1 MKVCI
6 LSSVHIALDNR
17 VFYREAR
24 SLRSAGY
31 DVTLIAVHPQDE
43 IKDGIQIIG
52 LPRVARWQ
60 RPILWRKIYQLARR
74 SGADIFHFHDPE
86 LLPLAA
92 WLKRRTGKPV
102 IYDIHEAYPDFI
114 ELKDYLPSWL
124 RYPIAATFRIAEPKL
139 ASLQSGLIFAD
150 DATAVDFAQVN
161 LPKATL
167 FNFPGQQFVQT
178 AVAADNNYDNRPPH
192 VLYLG
197 GMESNRGVE
206 LMVEAFAIVIVA
218 IPAAK
223 LWLVGH
229 FMPSDLEQIIRQ
241 TVSKCGLEQAV
252 TITGRVDFEQIG
264 QYLRQSRVGWVP
276 WQAVAKN
283 QKNIPTKLFEYMAYS
298 LPIVGSDLHSIR
310 PFLKDGDNGYLV
322 SSADPASHAAAII
335 NLLKDPQTAA
345 AMGLRGQVYVRQQY
359 NWTVMEKRL
368 LRFYEDLLGM

>member
-60 RPILWRKIYQLARR
+60 RPLLWRKIYQLARR

-206 LMVEAFAIVIVA
+206 LMVEAFAIVIAA

>member
-31 DVTLIAVHPQDE
+31 DVTLIAVHSQDE

-60 RPILWRKIYQLARR
+60 RPLLWRKIYQLARR

-102 IYDIHEAYPDFI
+102 IYDVHEAYPDFI

-124 RYPIAATFRIAEPKL
+124 RYPLAATFRIAEPKL

-178 AVAADNNYDNRPPH
+178 AVATDNNYDNRPPH

-197 GMESNRGVE
+197 GMERNRGVE
-206 LMVEAFAIVIVA
+206 LMVEAFALLFAA
-218 IPAAK
+218 IPTAK

-229 FMPSDLEQIIRQ
+229 FMPPDLEHIVRQ
-241 TVSKCGLEQAV
+241 AVTRYGLEQAV

-264 QYLRQSRVGWVP
+264 QYLRQARVGWVP

-283 QKNIPTKLFEYMAYS
+283 QKNIPTKLFEYMAYA
-298 LPIVGSDLHSIR
+298 LPIVGSDLPSIR

-322 SSADPASHAAAII
+322 PSADPASHAAAII
-335 NLLKDPQTAA
+335 NLLKNPQTAA
-345 AMGLRGQVYVRQQY
+345 AMGLRGQLRVRRQY
-359 NWTVMEKRL
+359 NWAVMEERL
-368 LRFYEDLLGM
+368 LRLYEELLGP

>member
-1 MKVCI
+1 
-6 LSSVHIALDNR
+6 
-17 VFYREAR
+17 
-24 SLRSAGY
+24 
-31 DVTLIAVHPQDE
+31 
-43 IKDGIQIIG
+43 
-52 LPRVARWQ
+52 
-60 RPILWRKIYQLARR
+60 
-74 SGADIFHFHDPE
+74 
-86 LLPLAA
+86 
-92 WLKRRTGKPV
+92 
-102 IYDIHEAYPDFI
+102 
-114 ELKDYLPSWL
+114 
-124 RYPIAATFRIAEPKL
+124 
-139 ASLQSGLIFAD
+139 
-150 DATAVDFAQVN
+150 
-161 LPKATL
+161 
-167 FNFPGQQFVQT
+167 
-178 AVAADNNYDNRPPH
+178 
-192 VLYLG
+192 
-197 GMESNRGVE
+197 
-206 LMVEAFAIVIVA
+206 
-218 IPAAK
+218 
-223 LWLVGH
+223 
-229 FMPSDLEQIIRQ
+229 MPSDLEQIIRQ